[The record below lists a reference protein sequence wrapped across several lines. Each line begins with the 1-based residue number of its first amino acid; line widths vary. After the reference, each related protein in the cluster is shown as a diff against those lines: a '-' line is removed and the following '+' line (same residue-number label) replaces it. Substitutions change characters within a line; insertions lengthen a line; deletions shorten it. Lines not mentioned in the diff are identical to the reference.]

1 MNTVQ
6 LIGNLGIGALC
17 LGVAL
22 VITVLGS
29 SKTSEPAA
37 LGLRGWKRQ
46 TELAESEMFRMM
58 DPAVRLVVSWIAPL
72 RLPSLRSKA
81 ERLLSLA
88 GDFRGLDPDSWFA
101 WILIYAAVGTVF
113 GVALTTVAEM
123 PPAVA
128 IVIGILG
135 GYSQYSAVDKAI
147 ELRQKIIKRT
157 LPGAI
162 DLMSLCVS
170 AGLTFPQSIR
180 HIVETAIDQK
190 DPCVEEMRLILRQMD
205 LGHTRAHALETFAVR
220 VPIPAVRDFVGA
232 VVQAEAKGTPLKDVL
247 STQAAILR
255 DRRSTEAEEAAA
267 KADVKLTG
275 PLMIMMMMMLFLIAA
290 PMIMKMRGNKNF

>member
-1 MNTVQ
+1 VSTTQ
-6 LIGNLGIGALC
+6 LIGYVGIGLLC
-17 LGVAL
+17 LGSTL
-22 VITVLGS
+22 IIWIMGS

-46 TELAESEMFRMM
+46 NELAQSEMFRMM
-58 DPAVRLVVSWIAPL
+58 DPAIRLVVSWIAPL
-72 RLPSLRSKA
+72 PLTSLRAKA
-81 ERLLSLA
+81 ERQLALA

-101 WILIYAAVGTVF
+101 WILIYAAVGGVF
-113 GVALTTVAEM
+113 GVAVTGMAGM
-123 PPAVA
+123 PPMVAV
-128 IVIGILG
+128 VIGILG

-147 ELRQKIIKRT
+147 EQRQKSIKRT

-170 AGLTFPQSIR
+170 AGLTFPQAVR
-180 HIVETAIDQK
+180 HIVETALDDS
-190 DPCVEEMRLILRQMD
+190 DPCIEEMRLILRQMD

-247 STQAAILR
+247 STQAVILR

-290 PMIMKMRGNKNF
+290 PMIMKLRGNNNF